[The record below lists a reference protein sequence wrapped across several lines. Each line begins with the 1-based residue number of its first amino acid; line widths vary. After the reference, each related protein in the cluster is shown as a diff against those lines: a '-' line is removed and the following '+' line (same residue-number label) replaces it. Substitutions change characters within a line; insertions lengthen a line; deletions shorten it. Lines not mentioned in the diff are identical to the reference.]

1 MPHLDLAY
9 PRPDIAVLTLNRP
22 EKLNALNY
30 ELVEELHAALDSIAA
45 NNDCRVVVLTGAG
58 RGFCSGLDLT
68 DPNPSQAGGGTE
80 FPRSGM
86 RWQERIA
93 NLTAR
98 IHRLR
103 QPVIA
108 AVNGPAYGGG
118 FGIVM
123 ACDIR
128 LASTS
133 ARFCTQFIKLGL
145 GGCDIGVSYTL
156 PRIIGAGAAFDLI
169 LTARVVDAD
178 EAQRLGIVS
187 RLSESVVDDALAI
200 AETLCGYG
208 KFGLEST
215 KQVLWANLEASSL
228 EAALLATTTR
238 APARTK
244 PSARARPI
252 PRVPPVTMTVRPV
265 MSKRRSNASRFTP
278 LSRTDRG
285 SRPRTARRFQRACR

>member
-1 MPHLDLAY
+1 MPHLELTY
-9 PRPDIAVLTLNRP
+9 PRPDIAVVTLNRP

-30 ELVEELHAALDSIAA
+30 ELVEQLHAALDEIAV
-45 NNDCRVVVLTGAG
+45 NNTCRVVVLTGAG
-58 RGFCSGLDLT
+58 RGFCSGLDLS
-68 DPNPSQAGGGTE
+68 DPNPPEAGGGIE

-93 NLTAR
+93 DLTAR

-108 AVNGPAYGGG
+108 AVNGAAYGGG
-118 FGIVM
+118 FGIAL

-128 LASTS
+128 IASES

-156 PRIIGAGAAFDLI
+156 PRIIGAGPAFDLI
-169 LTARVVDAD
+169 LTARVVDAE
-178 EAQRLGIVS
+178 EALRLGIVS
-187 RLSESVVDDALAI
+187 RLSDAVVDEAMAI

-228 EAALLATTTR
+228 ESALHVENRSQILASTSGDIREATE
-238 APARTK
+238 AF
-244 PSARARPI
+244 
-252 PRVPPVTMTVRPV
+252 
-265 MSKRRSNASRFTP
+265 RRRQ
-278 LSRTDRG
+278 G
-285 SRPRTARRFQRACR
+285 

>member
-1 MPHLDLAY
+1 MADLELTY

-30 ELVEELHAALDSIAA
+30 DLVENLHATLDAIRAD
-45 NNDCRVVVLTGAG
+45 NDLRVVVLTGAG

-68 DPNPSQAGGGTE
+68 DPNPERTGQGTE

-93 NLTAR
+93 DLTAK

-118 FGIVM
+118 MGIAL

-128 LASTS
+128 VAAES

-156 PRIIGAGAAFDLI
+156 PRIVGAGPAFDLI
-169 LTARVVDAD
+169 LTARAVDAD
-178 EAQRLGIVS
+178 EALRIGMVS
-187 RLSESVVDDALAI
+187 RVTADGAVVDEALAI
-200 AETLCGYG
+200 AETLCSYG
-208 KFGLEST
+208 KFGVEST
-215 KQVLWANLEASSL
+215 KQVLWANLDAGNL
-228 EAALLATTTR
+228 EAALHLENRSQILA
-238 APARTK
+238 
-244 PSARARPI
+244 SAGG
-252 PRVPPVTMTVRPV
+252 V
-265 MSKRRSNASRFTP
+265 MGEATEAFRR
-278 LSRTDRG
+278 
-285 SRPRTARRFQRACR
+285 RRR

>member
-1 MPHLDLAY
+1 MPPLELNY
-9 PRPDIAVLTLNRP
+9 PRPDIAVVTLNRP
-22 EKLNALNY
+22 EKLNALSH
-30 ELVEELHAALDSIAA
+30 ELVESLHATIGEIAA
-45 NNDCRVVVLTGAG
+45 NDDCRVVVLTGAG

-68 DPNPSQAGGGTE
+68 DPMPSAAGSLK
-80 FPRSGM
+80 FPQSGM

-93 NLTAR
+93 DLTAR

-118 FGIVM
+118 FGIAL

-128 LASTS
+128 LASGS

-156 PRIIGAGAAFDLI
+156 PRIVGAGPAFDMI
-169 LTARVVDAD
+169 LTARVVDAE
-178 EAQRLGIVS
+178 EALRVGLVT
-187 RLSESVVDDALAI
+187 RLSNGSSLVDDALEV
-200 AETLCGYG
+200 AETLCSYG

-228 EAALLATTTR
+228 EAALHVENRSQMLAST
-238 APARTK
+238 
-244 PSARARPI
+244 SGEM
-252 PRVPPVTMTVRPV
+252 RVASEAFRH
-265 MSKRRSNASRFTP
+265 RRR
-278 LSRTDRG
+278 
-285 SRPRTARRFQRACR
+285 

>member
-1 MPHLDLAY
+1 MAILELAH
-9 PRPDIAVLTLNRP
+9 PRPEVAVLTLNRP
-22 EKLNALNY
+22 EKLNALSY
-30 ELVEELHAALDSIAA
+30 ELVEDLHAALDGIRAD
-45 NNDCRVVVLTGAG
+45 NGCRVVVLTGAG

-68 DPNPSQAGGGTE
+68 DANPDKAGGGIE
-80 FPRSGM
+80 RPRSGM

-93 NLTAR
+93 DLTAK

-118 FGIVM
+118 MGIAL

-128 LASTS
+128 IAAES

-156 PRIIGAGAAFDLI
+156 PRIVGAGAAFDLI
-169 LTARVVDAD
+169 LTARVVDAA
-178 EAQRLGIVS
+178 EALRLGMVS
-187 RLSESVVDDALAI
+187 RVVSDGAIADAALAA

-215 KQVLWANLEASSL
+215 KQVLWANLDASSL
-228 EAALLATTTR
+228 EAALHLENRSQILASTGG
-238 APARTK
+238 
-244 PSARARPI
+244 
-252 PRVPPVTMTVRPV
+252 V
-265 MSKRRSNASRFTP
+265 MSEATEAFRR
-278 LSRTDRG
+278 
-285 SRPRTARRFQRACR
+285 RRQ

>member
-1 MPHLDLAY
+1 MPSLELNY
-9 PRPDIAVLTLNRP
+9 PRPDIAVVTLNRP
-22 EKLNALNY
+22 EKLNALSR
-30 ELVEELHAALDSIAA
+30 ELVETLHATIDDIAA
-45 NNDCRVVVLTGAG
+45 NDECRVVVLTGAG

-68 DPNPSQAGGGTE
+68 DPDSASAGGGLE

-93 NLTAR
+93 NLTAK

-118 FGIVM
+118 LGIAL

-128 LASTS
+128 IASES

-156 PRIIGAGAAFDLI
+156 PRIVGAGPAFDMI
-169 LTARVVDAD
+169 LTARVVDAE
-178 EAQRLGIVS
+178 EALRIGLVT
-187 RLSESVVDDALAI
+187 RLSDGASLVDDALAV

-208 KFGLEST
+208 EFGLEST
-215 KQVLWANLEASSL
+215 KQVLWANLDASSL
-228 EAALLATTTR
+228 EAALHVENRSQILASTGG
-238 APARTK
+238 AVARF
-244 PSARARPI
+244 SEEFRHR
-252 PRVPPVTMTVRPV
+252 
-265 MSKRRSNASRFTP
+265 
-278 LSRTDRG
+278 
-285 SRPRTARRFQRACR
+285 QR

>member
-1 MPHLDLAY
+1 MRASVWRMPNLELPY

-22 EKLNALNY
+22 EKLNALSR
-30 ELVEELHAALDSIAA
+30 ELFEDLHVTIDGIRA

-68 DPNPSQAGGGTE
+68 DPNQDDAGGGTE

-93 NLTAR
+93 DLTAK

-118 FGIVM
+118 MGIAL

-128 LASTS
+128 IASES

-156 PRIIGAGAAFDLI
+156 PRIVGAGPAFDLI
-169 LTARVVDAD
+169 LTARVVDAE
-178 EAQRLGIVS
+178 EALRLGIVS
-187 RLSESVVDDALAI
+187 RLSDSVFDDALAI
-200 AETLCGYG
+200 AETLCSYG

-228 EAALLATTTR
+228 EAALHMENRGQILALTSGEMLE
-238 APARTK
+238 AA
-244 PSARARPI
+244 
-252 PRVPPVTMTVRPV
+252 
-265 MSKRRSNASRFTP
+265 NAAFHHR
-278 LSRTDRG
+278 
-285 SRPRTARRFQRACR
+285 QR

>member
-1 MPHLDLAY
+1 MPQLELTY

-22 EKLNALNY
+22 DKLNALNY
-30 ELVEELHAALDSIAA
+30 ELVEELHAALDGIGAD
-45 NNDCRVVVLTGAG
+45 NDCRVVVLTGAG

-68 DPNPSQAGGGTE
+68 DPNPSLAGGGTE

-118 FGIVM
+118 FGIAL

-128 LASTS
+128 VASES

-156 PRIIGAGAAFDLI
+156 PRIVGAGPAFDLI
-169 LTARVVDAD
+169 LTARVVDAQ
-178 EAQRLGIVS
+178 EALRLGIVS
-187 RLSESVVDDALAI
+187 RLSGSVVDDVLEI

-228 EAALLATTTR
+228 EAALHVENRSQILASTSGEMLE
-238 APARTK
+238 AA
-244 PSARARPI
+244 
-252 PRVPPVTMTVRPV
+252 
-265 MSKRRSNASRFTP
+265 NAAFHHR
-278 LSRTDRG
+278 
-285 SRPRTARRFQRACR
+285 QR

>member
-1 MPHLDLAY
+1 MPHLELTY

-22 EKLNALNY
+22 EKLNALSY
-30 ELVEELHAALDSIAA
+30 DLVQDLHATLDAIRD
-45 NNDCRVVVLTGAG
+45 NNECRVVMLTGAG

-68 DPNPSQAGGGTE
+68 DPNPNKAGGGTE
-80 FPRSGM
+80 FPRAGM

-93 NLTAR
+93 DLTTK

-118 FGIVM
+118 MGIAL

-128 LASTS
+128 IASES

-156 PRIIGAGAAFDLI
+156 PRIVGAGPAFDLI
-169 LTARVVDAD
+169 LTARVVEAD
-178 EAQRLGIVS
+178 EALRIGMVS
-187 RLSESVVDDALAI
+187 RVCPDATVVDEAMAI

-208 KFGLEST
+208 KFGVEST

-228 EAALLATTTR
+228 EAALHVENRSQILASTGG
-238 APARTK
+238 
-244 PSARARPI
+244 
-252 PRVPPVTMTVRPV
+252 V
-265 MSKRRSNASRFTP
+265 MAEATEAFRHR
-278 LSRTDRG
+278 
-285 SRPRTARRFQRACR
+285 QR